1 MSTALGM
8 IETSGWVALIQ
19 AADAMVK
26 SADVQLLGWQKV
38 GGGLVSVFV
47 IGEIAAVQAAVNSG
61 IDAAKTIGEIR
72 ANHVIPRI
80 HEELLPLIP
89 LRPLTHSLPD

>member
-8 IETSGWVALIQ
+8 IETNGWVALIQ

-26 SADVQLLGWQKV
+26 TADVRLLGWQKV
-38 GGGLVSVFV
+38 GGGLVTVLV
-47 IGEIAAVQAAVNSG
+47 IGEVAAVQAAVDSG
-61 IDAAKTIGEIR
+61 REAGNDVGEVC
-72 ANHVIPRI
+72 ASHVVPRI

-89 LRPLTHSLPD
+89 LRPLIHSLPD